1 TFKEAFGRRSMI
13 LRLIMK
19 TSNILNIRD
28 NIYLEEIEGTLHQ

>member
-1 TFKEAFGRRSMI
+1 MI

-28 NIYLEEIEGTLHQ
+28 NIYLEE